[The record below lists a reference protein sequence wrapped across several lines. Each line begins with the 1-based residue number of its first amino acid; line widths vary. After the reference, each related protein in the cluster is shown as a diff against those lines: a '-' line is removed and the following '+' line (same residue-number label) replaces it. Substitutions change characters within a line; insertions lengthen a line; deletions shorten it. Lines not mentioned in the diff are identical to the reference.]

1 MRSLRQLTGADYV
14 TDGVSGQTS
23 EQIAEFQQTF
33 LSPDVIRFAEENRFF
48 MQAVKEYD
56 TLIGTPD
63 KTLRLPLS
71 TGHETITPRPDD
83 NAGKERT
90 YTEMSKLDTVDITPT
105 FKLGGVAIDKALV
118 QTSRVD
124 LIEEAKFI
132 LAEDIIEVMETDIT
146 AEIDTRVTTNVVY
159 GGDAV
164 TPDDLAAGDTI
175 TIDLVADAIEKLGTK
190 WKAAMLFIGSAQ
202 RAVFHKSSQFTNA
215 AEYGSNE
222 VVLNG
227 EIGKYLGVKIIVT
240 DLVQS
245 YAANAVDKRYVANG
259 LTEDDW
265 KWGHDNSGV
274 AGTSCQ
280 LIGFTHGGRKPIAFV
295 WKEKPNV
302 DYEYSKRKATHY
314 LLSDV
319 AYLPKVVH
327 EEACCLIKVTD
338 A

>member
-1 MRSLRQLTGADYV
+1 MRSLRQLTGADHV
-14 TDGVSGQTS
+14 TDAVDSAS
-23 EQIAEFQQTF
+23 AQIAEFQQTF

-56 TLIGTPD
+56 ALIGTPD

-71 TGHETITPRPDD
+71 TGHETITARADD
-83 NAGKERT
+83 MAGQERT
-90 YTEMSKLDTVDITPT
+90 YTEMSKLDTVDLTPT
-105 FKLGGVAIDKALV
+105 WKLGGVAIDKALV

-132 LAEDIIEVMETDIT
+132 LAEDIIEVIETDIT
-146 AEIDTRVTTNVVY
+146 AEIDTTVTTNVVY
-159 GGDAV
+159 GGDAT
-164 TPDDLAAGDTI
+164 TPATLATGDKI
-175 TIDLVADAIEKLGTK
+175 TVDLVADAIDKLGTK
-190 WKAAMLFIGSAQ
+190 WKAALLFITSAQ

-227 EIGKYLGVKIIVT
+227 EIGKYLGVKVIET
-240 DLVQS
+240 DLTQP
-245 YAANAVDKRYVANG
+245 YASGATDKGWDGIVSETPY
-259 LTEDDW
+259 
-265 KWGHDNSGV
+265 KWGA

-280 LIGFTHGGRKPIAFV
+280 LIGFTHGGRKPIGFA

-314 LLSDV
+314 LLSDI
-319 AYLPKVVH
+319 AYKTKVIH
-327 EEACCLIKVTD
+327 EAACCLIKVTN

>member
-1 MRSLRQLTGADYV
+1 MRSLRQLAGAV
-14 TDGVSGQTS
+14 TDVESPNVT
-23 EQIAEFQQTF
+23 EFQQTF

-56 TLIGTPD
+56 ALIGTPD

-71 TGHETITPRPDD
+71 TGHETILARTPDT
-83 NAGKERT
+83 AGTERT
-90 YTEMSKLDTVDITPT
+90 YTEMSKLDTVDLTPT
-105 FKLGGVAIDKALV
+105 WKLGGVAIDKALI

-146 AEIDTRVTTNVVY
+146 AEIDTSVTTNVVY

-164 TPDDLAAGDTI
+164 MPDDLQTGDKI
-175 TIDLVADAIEKLGTK
+175 TIDLVADAIDKLGTK
-190 WKAAMLFIGSAQ
+190 WKAALLFIGSAQ

-227 EIGKYLGVKIIVT
+227 EIGKYLGVKIIET
-240 DLVQS
+240 DLVQH

-265 KWGHDNSGV
+265 KWGHDNGGV

-280 LIGFTHGGRKPIAFV
+280 LIGFTHGGRKPIGFA

-319 AYLPKVVH
+319 AYEVKVIH
-327 EEACCLIKVTD
+327 EAACCLIKVTD

>member
-1 MRSLRQLTGADYV
+1 MVFR
-14 TDGVSGQTS
+14 GQTS

-48 MQAVKEYD
+48 MQAVKEYEA
-56 TLIGTPD
+56 LIGTPD

-71 TGHETITPRPDD
+71 TGHETITARPDD
-83 NAGKERT
+83 NAGNERT

-105 FKLGGVAIDKALV
+105 YKLGGVAIDKALV

-132 LAEDIIEVMETDIT
+132 LAEDMIEVMETDIT
-146 AEIDTRVTTNVVY
+146 AEIDTSVTTNVVY

-164 TPDDLAAGDTI
+164 KPDDLATGDKI
-175 TIDLVADAIEKLGTK
+175 TIDLVADAIDKLGTK
-190 WKAAMLFIGSAQ
+190 WKAALLFIGSAQ

-227 EIGKYLGVKIIVT
+227 EIGKYLGVKIIET
-240 DLVQS
+240 DLVQG
-245 YAANAVDKRYVANG
+245 YIANAQDKAISG
-259 LTEDDW
+259 DEG
-265 KWGHDNSGV
+265 KWGHENGGV

-280 LIGFTHGGRKPIAFV
+280 LIGFTHGGRKPIAFA

-327 EEACCLIKVTD
+327 EKACCLIKV
-338 A
+338 ANA

>member
-1 MRSLRQLTGADYV
+1 MRSLRQLAGASGV
-14 TDGVSGQTS
+14 TDAESSNLT
-23 EQIAEFQQTF
+23 EFQQTF

-48 MQAVKEYD
+48 MQALKEYD
-56 TLIGTPD
+56 ALIGTPD

-71 TGHETITPRPDD
+71 TGHETITARTA
-83 NAGKERT
+83 NTAGTERT

-105 FKLGGVAIDKALV
+105 WKLGGVAIDKALV

-132 LAEDIIEVMETDIT
+132 LAEDMIEVMETDIT
-146 AEIDTRVTTNVVY
+146 EEIDTTVTTNVVY
-159 GGDAV
+159 GGDAT
-164 TPDDLAAGDTI
+164 TPATLATGDKI
-175 TIDLVADAIEKLGTK
+175 TVDLVADAIDKLGTK
-190 WKAAMLFIGSAQ
+190 WKAALLYIRSSQ
-202 RAVFHKSSQFTNA
+202 RSVFHKSSQFTNA

-227 EIGKYLGVKIIVT
+227 EIGKYLGVKVIET
-240 DLVQS
+240 DLTQH
-245 YAANAVDKRYVANG
+245 YTAGDQDKGVSSTPG
-259 LTEDDW
+259 L
-265 KWGHDNSGV
+265 WGPT
-274 AGTSCQ
+274 GTSCQ
-280 LIGFTHGGRKPIAFV
+280 LIGFTHGGRKPIALA

-319 AYLPKVVH
+319 SYLPKVVH
-327 EEACCLIKVTD
+327 EKACCLIKVSD

>member
-1 MRSLRQLTGADYV
+1 MRSLRQLAGAANV
-14 TDGVSGQTS
+14 TDPESSNMT
-23 EQIAEFQQTF
+23 EFQMTF
-33 LSPDVIRFAEENRFF
+33 MSPDVIRFAEENRFF

-56 TLIGTPD
+56 ALIGTPD

-71 TGHETITPRPDD
+71 TGHETITARTA
-83 NAGKERT
+83 NTGGEERT
-90 YTEMSKLDTVDITPT
+90 WTEMSKLDTVDITPT
-105 FKLGGVAIDKALV
+105 YKLGGVAIDKELV
-118 QTSRVD
+118 KTSRVD

-146 AEIDTRVTTNVVY
+146 AEIDTTVTTNVVY

-164 TPDDLAAGDTI
+164 KPDDLATGDKI

-190 WKAAMLFIGSAQ
+190 WKAEMLFIGSAQ

-245 YAANAVDKRYVANG
+245 YIANAQDKG
-259 LTEDDW
+259 IEGDDG

-280 LIGFTHGGRKPIAFV
+280 LIGFTHGGRKPIAFA

-319 AYLPKVVH
+319 SYLAKVVH
-327 EEACCLIKVTD
+327 EKACCLIKVTD

>member
-1 MRSLRQLTGADYV
+1 MRSLRQLSGADYV
-14 TDGVSGQTS
+14 TD
-23 EQIAEFQQTF
+23 AESSNATDFQQTF

-56 TLIGTPD
+56 ALIGTPD

-71 TGHETITPRPDD
+71 TGHETITPRPD
-83 NAGKERT
+83 NTAGNERT
-90 YTEMSKLDTVDITPT
+90 YTEMSKLDTEDVTPT
-105 FKLGGVAIDKALV
+105 WKLGGVAIDKALV

-132 LAEDIIEVMETDIT
+132 LAEDITEMIEKNIT
-146 AEIDTRVTTNVVY
+146 AEIDTSVTTNVVY
-159 GGDAV
+159 GGDA
-164 TPDDLAAGDTI
+164 TKPSEIATGDKI
-175 TIDLVADAIEKLGTK
+175 TIDLVADAIDKLGTK
-190 WKAAMLFIGSAQ
+190 WKAALLFIGSAQ

-215 AEYGSNE
+215 AEYGGNE

-227 EIGKYLGVKIIVT
+227 EIGKYLGVKVIET
-240 DLVQS
+240 DLTQP
-245 YAANAVDKRYVANG
+245 YIHTAQDKGIANADGV
-259 LTEDDW
+259 
-265 KWGHDNSGV
+265 WGA

-319 AYLPKVVH
+319 AYEEKVLH
-327 EEACCLIKVTD
+327 EAACCLIKVSD

>member
-1 MRSLRQLTGADYV
+1 MRSLRQLAGAANV
-14 TDGVSGQTS
+14 TDASSSNAT
-23 EQIAEFQQTF
+23 EFQQTF
-33 LSPDVIRFAEENRFF
+33 LSPDVIRFAEENKFF
-48 MQAVKEYD
+48 MQAVKEYEA
-56 TLIGTPD
+56 LIGTPD

-83 NAGKERT
+83 TAGTERT

-105 FKLGGVAIDKALV
+105 WKLGGVAIDKALV

-146 AEIDTRVTTNVVY
+146 AEIDTTVTTNVVY

-164 TPDDLAAGDTI
+164 KPDDLTTGDKI
-175 TIDLVADAIEKLGTK
+175 TVDLVADAIDKLGTK
-190 WKAAMLFIGSAQ
+190 WKAALLFIGSAQ
-202 RAVFHKSSQFTNA
+202 RSVFHKSSQFTNA

-227 EIGKYLGVKIIVT
+227 EIGKYLGVKIIET
-240 DLVQS
+240 DLIQS
-245 YAANAVDKRYVANG
+245 YIANAQDKG
-259 LTEDDW
+259 ISGDDG
-265 KWGHDNSGV
+265 KWGHDTGSGV

-280 LIGFTHGGRKPIAFV
+280 LVGFTHGGRKPIGFA

-319 AYLPKVVH
+319 AYKVKVIH
-327 EEACCLIKVTD
+327 EAACCLIKVSN

>member
-1 MRSLRQLTGADYV
+1 MRSLRQLAGEAGV
-14 TDGVSGQTS
+14 TDASSANVTN
-23 EQIAEFQQTF
+23 FQQTF

-48 MQAVKEYD
+48 MQALKEYD
-56 TLIGTPD
+56 ALIGTPD

-83 NAGKERT
+83 TAGAERT
-90 YTEMSKLDTVDITPT
+90 YTEMSKLDTVNLTPT
-105 FKLGGVAIDKALV
+105 WKLGGVAIDKALV

-146 AEIDTRVTTNVVY
+146 AEIDTSVTTNVVY
-159 GGDAV
+159 GGDAT
-164 TPDDLAAGDTI
+164 TPATLDTGDKI
-175 TIDLVADAIEKLGTK
+175 TVDLVADAIDKLGTK
-190 WKAAMLFIGSAQ
+190 WKAALLFISAAQ

-227 EIGKYLGVKIIVT
+227 EIGKYLGVKVIET
-240 DLVQS
+240 DLTQP
-245 YAANAVDKRYVANG
+245 YANG
-259 LTEDDW
+259 AQDKGINGGTGL
-265 KWGHDNSGV
+265 WGA

-280 LIGFTHGGRKPIAFV
+280 LIGFTHGGRKPIAHA

-319 AYLPKVVH
+319 AYKVKVIH
-327 EEACCLIKVTD
+327 EKACCLIKVTD